1 MHSAI
6 QQTESKKDQETAGSR
21 SVGMAPIFIAMTRQ
35 MEATERKAIVTRAVM
50 IAFTVTLFFLLAAR
64 GEL

>member
-35 MEATERKAIVTRAVM
+35 MEATERKAIVTRAM